1 MAALFSTTFLGVMEE
16 RIHIL
21 YSFAKYLN
29 FLEML
34 VRQSGKY
41 PGQELLTELDALG
54 VDTVPQAGPGM
65 SRDID
70 PEGIELGQQFLS
82 RIFA

>member
-1 MAALFSTTFLGVMEE
+1 MEE

-34 VRQSGKY
+34 IHGDADAVVPFSYMEEAHEALQENDVDVAAHAR
-41 PGQELLTELDALG
+41 PGLG
-54 VDTVPQAGPGM
+54 HG
-65 SRDID
+65 ID